1 MFIVRAGNNISAL
14 CMDGNDGGNS
24 AFAGKTCFIKRR
36 WLHSVR
42 LMSHNDLQGL
52 LCRTNIKD
60 RSYPIACPEPSCSCT
75 LDPEQDICPIFVTKR
90 EGKEYSQLLD
100 VAAVSCIP
108 EKDRF
113 YCPTATC
120 SALYQLTNNK

>member
-1 MFIVRAGNNISAL
+1 
-14 CMDGNDGGNS
+14 
-24 AFAGKTCFIKRR
+24 
-36 WLHSVR
+36 
-42 LMSHNDLQGL
+42 MSQNDLQGLLCRSHPRGLLCRTNPNGL

-60 RSYPIACPEPSCSCT
+60 RSYPILCPEPSCSCT
-75 LDPEQDICPIFVTKR
+75 LDPEQDIRPIFVTKR
-90 EGKEYSQLLD
+90 ESKEYSQLLD

-113 YCPTATC
+113 YCPNATC